1 MVVLESLHKML
12 DSSRVLGNMT
22 LVHLI
27 DVLIIGQLG
36 RIDREWDQQFDLMLL
51 DESRQGSHLLR
62 VERTDNQVALGSSL
76 IIQNLVDIAV
86 LSSIPGMDVNRN
98 ATLLQ
103 AVASH
108 QHTTV
113 VLYHALAVAI
123 HIVQRQ
129 HHTQSDGTLT
139 YIIGSIHIGLFGYG
153 GCYLQGSKRNLQH
166 VAFLQFV
173 ARLAHLGVSL
183 HQLFDGEIIHTRNA
197 EDGFLLLHLMQSA
210 YLFTLLSRGHTN
222 CQTEGS

>member
-12 DSSRVLGNMT
+12 DSGRVLGNMT

-36 RIDREWDQQFDLMLL
+36 RIDREWDQQFNLMFL
-51 DESRQGSHLLR
+51 DKSRKSRHLLR
-62 VERTDNQVALGSSL
+62 VERTDNQVALSSRLVVQYL
-76 IIQNLVDIAV
+76 IDVTI
-86 LSSIPGMDVNRN
+86 LSCIPGMDVNRN

-103 AVASH
+103 TVASH

-113 VLYHALAVAI
+113 VLHHALAITI
-123 HIVQRQ
+123 HIVQWQ

-173 ARLAHLGVSL
+173 TRLVHLRVSL
-183 HQLFDGEIIHTRNA
+183 HQLLDGKIIHTRYA
-197 EDGFLLLHLMQSA
+197 EDGFLLLYFMQSA

>member
-1 MVVLESLHKML
+1 
-12 DSSRVLGNMT
+12 
-22 LVHLI
+22 
-27 DVLIIGQLG
+27 
-36 RIDREWDQQFDLMLL
+36 MLL
-51 DESRQGSHLLR
+51 DKCRQSSHLLR

-76 IIQNLVDIAV
+76 IIQYLVDITV
-86 LSSIPGMDVNRN
+86 LSCIPGMDVNRN

-113 VLYHALAVAI
+113 VLHHALAIAI
-123 HIVQRQ
+123 HVVQRQ

-139 YIIGSIHIGLFGYG
+139 YIIDSIHIGFFCHRCCHL
-153 GCYLQGSKRNLQH
+153 LDSKRYFQH

-173 ARLAHLGVSL
+173 TRLVHLGVSL
-183 HQLFDGEIIHTRNA
+183 HQLLDGKIIHTRYA
-197 EDGFLLLHLMQSA
+197 EDGFLLLYFMQSA

-222 CQTEGS
+222 CQTEGG